1 MQISKISFQD
11 SAFPDKLRDLAKPP
25 QHLNVLGTLPKD
37 DMVAIVGTRKCTPY
51 GVRVT
56 YQIASELA
64 KAGAVIVSGLARGID
79 TIAHQAAID
88 AGGKTVAVL
97 GTGLN
102 TIYPAQN
109 RPLAKQ
115 ILATG
120 GALVSEYDFDDKTQ
134 KWFFADRDRI
144 IAGLCMGVI
153 VTEAGDGSG
162 ALITARV
169 AERLS
174 RVVMAVPGNITS
186 TSSAGTNHLIRTKNA
201 QLIMSPSDVIV
212 ALGFDAREPVPV
224 SAKSREEALVSRLL
238 GDGANT
244 SETLILRSGL
254 SAAQSAKVISLMEIT
269 GKVRNLGASQWVA
282 R

>member
-1 MQISKISFQD
+1 MQISRISHKD
-11 SAFPDKLRDLAKPP
+11 AAFPDMLRELKKPP
-25 QHLNVLGTLPKD
+25 THINVLGTLPKD
-37 DMVAIVGTRKCTPY
+37 NLVAVVGTRKSTPY
-51 GVRVT
+51 GEKIT

-97 GTGLN
+97 GTSLH

-109 RPLAKQ
+109 RGLAKQ

-120 GALVSEYDFDDKTQ
+120 GALVSEYDEDEETK

-144 IAGLCMGVI
+144 IAGLCLGVI
-153 VTEAGDGSG
+153 VTEAGEGSG
-162 ALITARV
+162 ALITARD
-169 AERLS
+169 AHALS
-174 RVVMAVPGNITS
+174 REVMAVPGNITS
-186 TSSAGTNHLIRTKNA
+186 VASAGTNHLIRTKNA

-212 ALGFDAREPVPV
+212 ALGFHARENAPVP
-224 SAKSREEALVSRLL
+224 AKSKEEALVLRLL
-238 GDGANT
+238 ANEVNT
-244 SETLILRSGL
+244 SETLIQRSGL
-254 SAAQSAKVISLMEIT
+254 SAAQFANVISLMEIT
-269 GKVRNLGASQWVA
+269 GKVRNLGAGQWVA